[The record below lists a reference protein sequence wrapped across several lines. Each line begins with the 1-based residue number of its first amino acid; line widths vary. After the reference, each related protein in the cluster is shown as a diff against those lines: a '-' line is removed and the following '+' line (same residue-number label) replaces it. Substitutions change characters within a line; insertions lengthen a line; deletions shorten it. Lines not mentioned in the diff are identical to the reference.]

1 MQPNRFFRRFFLGLI
16 SCLLVVGTSLPAFSQ
31 GISSMLS
38 THSNGVEQRITNHLL
53 EAEIALAAESG
64 AMAKASAMKY
74 SVMLSGMK
82 VAPKMVVTGA
92 SGTAGAMLMGDR
104 LIVRGSFQKL
114 TSPLRD
120 YAIDPLNPPN
130 PKITSGIHI
139 HQGEAAKNGPFQYA
153 LTVEPVTDGLS
164 GKFQGDYTLT
174 PAQLQALSSGM
185 LYVDL
190 HTQKNRAGEL
200 RGIFKPA

>member
-1 MQPNRFFRRFFLGLI
+1 MHPNRLLRRFFLGFLSGLFI
-16 SCLLVVGTSLPAFSQ
+16 VGTSLPALSQ
-31 GISSMLS
+31 AVFNAINP
-38 THSNGVEQRITNHLL
+38 SNGVEQRISTHLL

-64 AMAKASAMKY
+64 AMPKAPARKY

-104 LIVRGSFQKL
+104 LVVRGDFQRL

-120 YAIDPLNPPN
+120 YATDPLNPPN

-139 HQGEAAKNGPFQYA
+139 HQGDSSKNGPFQYA
-153 LTVEPVTDGLS
+153 LMVEPVADGLS
-164 GKFQGDYTLT
+164 GRFGGEYTLT
-174 PAQLQALSSGM
+174 PEQVQALSSGM

-190 HTQKNRAGEL
+190 HTKQNRAGEL

>member
-1 MQPNRFFRRFFLGLI
+1 MQPNRFFRRFFLGFM
-16 SCLLVVGTSLPAFSQ
+16 SCLFVVGTSLPALSQ
-31 GISSMLS
+31 AFFNSIHSSS
-38 THSNGVEQRITNHLL
+38 AVEQRISAHLL

-64 AMAKASAMKY
+64 AMTKAPAMKY
-74 SVMLSGMK
+74 SIMLSGMK

-104 LIVRGSFQKL
+104 LVVRGDFQRL

-120 YAIDPLNPPN
+120 YATDPLNPPN

-139 HQGEAAKNGPFQYA
+139 HQGDSAKNGPFQYA
-153 LTVEPVTDGLS
+153 LMVQPMGDGLS
-164 GKFQGDYTLT
+164 GKFGGEYTLT
-174 PAQLQALSSGM
+174 PEQVQALSSGM

-200 RGIFKPA
+200 RGVFKPA